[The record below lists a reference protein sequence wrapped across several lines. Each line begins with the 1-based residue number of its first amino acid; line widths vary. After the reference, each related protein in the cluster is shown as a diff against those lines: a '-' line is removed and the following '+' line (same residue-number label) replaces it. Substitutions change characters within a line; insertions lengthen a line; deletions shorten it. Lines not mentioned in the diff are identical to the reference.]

1 MFVTPDRAIYLGLL
15 GAPSVRNLGGLTIYV
30 SLGQPFRLCLD
41 GTTWTESMLAVI
53 APYCP
58 HQIVSRDRSIGA
70 FNIEAETIDMQG
82 LPCFLRPAVRVDPYN
97 PDLAGARE
105 VFLRLIRGEL
115 QGELADLDVDCLFL
129 NQPLPQRSLDPRI
142 AWVIAQIKEDP
153 SRQDSAAFYAREVGL
168 SLSRFIH
175 LFNAEVGVTFRRFRA
190 WKRARSFMLHVNS
203 APNLTALALDI
214 GYPDS
219 SHFSHSIRRFF
230 GLTPTSICAGS
241 QRLDLTVNGTAKR
254 LGACSTAGFAA

>member
-1 MFVTPDRAIYLGLL
+1 MHMIDRTRFMFVTPDRGIYIGLL
-15 GAPSVRNLGGLTIYV
+15 GAPSVRNFGGLTVYV

-41 GTTWTESMLAVI
+41 GATWTESTLAVI
-53 APYCP
+53 APWCP
-58 HQIVSRDRSIGA
+58 HQIASRDRSIGV
-70 FNIEAETIDMQG
+70 FLIEAETVDIQG
-82 LPCFLRPAVRVDPYN
+82 LPGFLRPTVQVDPRS
-97 PDLAGARE
+97 PDLAGVRE
-105 VFLRLIRGEL
+105 VFLRLLRGEL
-115 QGELADLDVDCLFL
+115 HGDLANVDVDCLFL

-142 AWVIAQIKEDP
+142 AWVVARIKEDP
-153 SRQDSAAFYAREVGL
+153 SRQDCADFYAREVGL

-190 WKRARSFMLHVNS
+190 WKRARNFMVHVNTE
-203 APNLTALALDI
+203 PNLTTLALDI

-241 QRLDLTVNGTAKR
+241 RRLDVIQQ
-254 LGACSTAGFAA
+254 AA